1 LVTHTQMNQEASRL
15 KHDVLVL
22 LLRQGTLMF

>member
-1 LVTHTQMNQEASRL
+1 MNQEASRL